1 MVVVGVTEEMP
12 LVTVTGV
19 ILSVVGFE
27 TIPCASAAS
36 RAAFSL
42 AFLALSRTS
51 ACGIR
56 NE

>member
-1 MVVVGVTEEMP
+1 MVVVGVTEETS